1 LFHSNTA
8 FAIIEQ
14 GEGVELYQLKSF
26 LEIVETRN
34 LTRAAANLHISQSA
48 LSTQIRL
55 LEDELGLK
63 LFERTTRGMHPTEPG
78 RILHSYAA
86 VVLESAGAL
95 LSKAG
100 ELSGRRCGTCKI
112 GLNTDGGFL
121 RVGRLSRALRNAFPD
136 INFVF
141 VSSQT
146 IRTPEMLRQGLID
159 IGFFFGDCLDAGI
172 DSEKINLFDIRIVI
186 PESILPAGSLID
198 WPLVAGLPWI
208 WSVSDC
214 PYYQIV
220 QAKMD
225 ELGLEPLKL
234 VDAMD
239 ESVVKELVLD
249 GQGLAILREDE
260 ARSVARLG
268 KVAVWEDVS
277 FTLPLRLGILKN
289 SRQNPMLES
298 VTKIIKTTWEPEPE
312 I

>member
-1 LFHSNTA
+1 M
-8 FAIIEQ
+8 
-14 GEGVELYQLKSF
+14 ELYQLKSF
-26 LEIVETRN
+26 LEIVETQN
-34 LTRAAANLHISQSA
+34 LTRAANNLHISQSA
-48 LSTQIRL
+48 LSSQIRL
-55 LEDELGLK
+55 LEDELGLQ
-63 LFERTTRGMHPTEPG
+63 LFDRTARGMQPTEQG
-78 RILHSYAA
+78 RVLHSYAGE
-86 VVLESAGAL
+86 VLEAARVFL
-95 LSKAG
+95 AKAG
-100 ELSGRRCGTCKI
+100 EMNGRRCGTCKI

-121 RVGRLSRALRNAFPD
+121 RVGRLSRTLRAAFPD

-159 IGFFFGDCLDAGI
+159 IGFFFGDCRDPGI
-172 DSEKINLFDIRIVI
+172 VSETISHFDIRIVI
-186 PESILPAGSLID
+186 PESILPAGSALS

-225 ELGLEPLKL
+225 ELGLAPLKL

-260 ARSVARLG
+260 ARSVARQG
-268 KVAVWEDVS
+268 KVAIWEEVS
-277 FTLPLRLGILKN
+277 FTLPLSLGILKN
-289 SRQNPMLES
+289 SRENPLLES
-298 VTKIIKTTWEPEPE
+298 VAMIVRAAWGPESAE
-312 I
+312 